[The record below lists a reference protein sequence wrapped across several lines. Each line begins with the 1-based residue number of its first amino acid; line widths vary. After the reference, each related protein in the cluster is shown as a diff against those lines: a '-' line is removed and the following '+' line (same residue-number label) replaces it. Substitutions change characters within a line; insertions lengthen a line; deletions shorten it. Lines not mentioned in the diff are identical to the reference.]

1 MEQQITNPASLIRVW
16 QEHVPALD
24 RRLPQWARRSDPI
37 VRRHLGIYWKML
49 PLETDLLARIFLIQT
64 AFILISIVVP
74 IVLPLV
80 FTLLPVSLTM
90 LPFVFIAYGR
100 TLVSVGVFATRMIV
114 DEQRNNTL
122 ALLMTTPLS
131 LRHILFGKAAAAVWR
146 QIEDLSLIL
155 MAVSLLSLPFI
166 GLQYAGY
173 WSFEDFTL
181 VSRLSLIVGLASSLI
196 RVVVEPFMIAA
207 MAMAIGAGVPAR
219 VPAMI
224 SLGVAAGFYFL
235 LVNLPRFMN
244 LTAEARILVEFV
256 LPVVLPLVVTWASF
270 RLAIYILRRD

>member
-1 MEQQITNPASLIRVW
+1 MEQQITNPATLIRVW

-49 PLETDLLARIFLIQT
+49 PLETDLLGRIYLFQV
-64 AFILISIVVP
+64 AFVLLSIVVP
-74 IVLPLV
+74 VILPLV

-100 TLVSVGVFATRMIV
+100 TLVSVGTFATRMIV

-131 LRHILFGKAAAAVWR
+131 LRHILFGKAAASVWR

-155 MAVSLLSLPFI
+155 MAAALLSLPFL

-173 WSFEDFTL
+173 WTFEDFTL
-181 VSRLSLIVGLASSLI
+181 VSRLALVIGLASALVRI
-196 RVVVEPFMIAA
+196 IVEPFMIAA
-207 MAMAIGAGVPAR
+207 LAMAIGAGVPAR

-224 SLGVAAGFYFL
+224 SLGVTCGFYFL
-235 LVNLPRFMN
+235 FINLPR
-244 LTAEARILVEFV
+244 LLDLSAEGRILVEFV
-256 LPVVLPLVVTWASF
+256 LPVIVPLIITWASF